1 MKISVVGSINM
12 DITVTTERIP
22 LKGETLRGSAIHYIP
37 GGKGANQAVS
47 MAKLGAMVEMF
58 GCVGD
63 DDSGVKLLE
72 NLKSAGVGTY
82 YIKTIENVPTGIAL
96 ITVGDNDNAI
106 VVVAGANGMVD
117 KAYVDLIAKPLLE
130 SDIVLLQHEIPMETV
145 EYIIDLCA
153 KNAAIRAG
161 YSPFTAEKIGY
172 RLHKQFQWR
181 IDELMARRI
190 MRTDIDSDWV
200 IRELVDVVRSS
211 KEGTPV
217 LDIRGEKVTT
227 SVRKAVDKT
236 EVAAVYQFN
245 AKGATGA
252 LELLGKHLGMFTEK
266 VEFTGNIGIADALKA
281 ARERVRDGKEKQQHS
296 E

>member
-1 MKISVVGSINM
+1 M
-12 DITVTTERIP
+12 TEATTE
-22 LKGETLRGSAIHYIP
+22 KTV
-37 GGKGANQAVS
+37 KKVKKAVS
-47 MAKLGAMVEMF
+47 AKSTKKTTKVSTKKPVVEKEEKRPKINEQQDMF
-58 GCVGD
+58 CR
-63 DDSGVKLLE
+63 E
-72 NLKSAGVGTY
+72 F
-82 YIKTIENVPTGIAL
+82 
-96 ITVGDNDNAI
+96 
-106 VVVAGANGMVD
+106 
-117 KAYVDLIAKPLLE
+117 
-130 SDIVLLQHEIPMETV
+130 
-145 EYIIDLCA
+145 IIDLCA

-200 IRELVDVVRSS
+200 IRELVDVVRCS

-266 VEFTGNIGIADALKA
+266 VELTGNIGIADALKA
-281 ARERVRDGKEKQQHS
+281 ARERVKNGKEKQQHS

>member
-1 MKISVVGSINM
+1 M
-12 DITVTTERIP
+12 TEATTE
-22 LKGETLRGSAIHYIP
+22 KTVKKA
-37 GGKGANQAVS
+37 KKAVS
-47 MAKLGAMVEMF
+47 AKSTKKTTKVSTKKPVVEKEEKRPKINEQQDMF
-58 GCVGD
+58 CR
-63 DDSGVKLLE
+63 E
-72 NLKSAGVGTY
+72 F
-82 YIKTIENVPTGIAL
+82 
-96 ITVGDNDNAI
+96 
-106 VVVAGANGMVD
+106 
-117 KAYVDLIAKPLLE
+117 
-130 SDIVLLQHEIPMETV
+130 
-145 EYIIDLCA
+145 IIDLCA

-217 LDIRGEKVTT
+217 LDIRGKKVTT
-227 SVRKAVDKT
+227 YLEND

>member
-1 MKISVVGSINM
+1 M
-12 DITVTTERIP
+12 TEATTEKTVKKAKR
-22 LKGETLRGSAIHYIP
+22 
-37 GGKGANQAVS
+37 AVS
-47 MAKLGAMVEMF
+47 AKSTKKTTKVSTKKPVVEKEGKRPKINEQQDMF
-58 GCVGD
+58 CR
-63 DDSGVKLLE
+63 E
-72 NLKSAGVGTY
+72 F
-82 YIKTIENVPTGIAL
+82 
-96 ITVGDNDNAI
+96 
-106 VVVAGANGMVD
+106 
-117 KAYVDLIAKPLLE
+117 
-130 SDIVLLQHEIPMETV
+130 
-145 EYIIDLCA
+145 IIDLCA

-217 LDIRGEKVTT
+217 LDIRGKKVTT
-227 SVRKAVDKT
+227 FVEKALDKT

-266 VEFTGNIGIADALKA
+266 IEVTGNIGIADTLKA
-281 ARERVRDGKEKQQHS
+281 ARERVINGKEKQQHS